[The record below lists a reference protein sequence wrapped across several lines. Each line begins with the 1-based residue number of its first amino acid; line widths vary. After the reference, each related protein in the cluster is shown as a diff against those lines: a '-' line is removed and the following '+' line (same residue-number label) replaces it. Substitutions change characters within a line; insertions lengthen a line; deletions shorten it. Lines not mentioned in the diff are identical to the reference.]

1 MGKLDDDNKKR
12 MINAWR
18 IRTGNMAFKGRCR
31 DSKTLAAEEWMRRKP
46 YETKREILVDGS
58 HA

>member
-1 MGKLDDDNKKR
+1 MSRIDDVNKKKR
-12 MINAWR
+12 INAWR
-18 IRTGNMAFKGRCR
+18 IRTGNMTFSGSHR

-46 YETKREILVDGS
+46 YETKREILVDGG